1 MLRTVTKVYVD
12 AIADVEVPQG
22 GASGVRKSCG
32 TDRHSKVN
40 TTATIDSTFKLLAF
54 IPSVRSLSL
63 FFLNL
68 LPMTN
73 KTPPPAIANAKTAN
87 NPSKPPVLQGK
98 QRRWQWVQ
106 PLILL
111 SPAGIWLVLLL
122 VLPTL
127 VIFELSLV
135 PNIRPGD
142 VVNPSGL
149 DNYFRAFEPINLQ
162 VIGRSLFFAGG
173 STFICLV
180 LGFPVAYWIAQMAP
194 KRWQNL
200 LLLGFILPLWTSSL
214 LRSYAWITILRPTG
228 VLNSLLTGL
237 GLPALELLNRSGAV
251 LIGMAYSFLP
261 YMVLILYASLEKLD
275 RRLLE
280 ASADLGANPAQ
291 TFWKIT
297 VPQTLPGI
305 AAGSLL
311 VFITGLGDFVD
322 PELLGGA
329 SSMTVARLIY
339 NQFLGATQN
348 WGFGSAL
355 SMVLISAVSIAIAL
369 LIKYGDATP
378 QR

>member
-1 MLRTVTKVYVD
+1 V
-12 AIADVEVPQG
+12 
-22 GASGVRKSCG
+22 
-32 TDRHSKVN
+32 
-40 TTATIDSTFKLLAF
+40 STN
-54 IPSVRSLSL
+54 I
-63 FFLNL
+63 
-68 LPMTN
+68 
-73 KTPPPAIANAKTAN
+73 TPPSLPNSSATDGVAEL
-87 NPSKPPVLQGK
+87 PVLNESK
-98 QRRWQWVQ
+98 RSRWQWLE

-111 SPAGIWLVLLL
+111 SPAGRWLILLL

-135 PNIRPGD
+135 PNIRPGM

-149 DNYFRAFEPINLQ
+149 DNFCLAFGFAKCQVSNFDPTNLR
-162 VIGRSLFFAGG
+162 VMARSLLFAVG
-173 STFICLV
+173 TTVICLF

-228 VLNSLLTGL
+228 VLNTVLTSI
-237 GLPALELLNRSGAV
+237 GLPALEILNRSQAV
-251 LIGMAYSFLP
+251 LIGMAYSYLP

-275 RRLLE
+275 KRLLE
-280 ASADLGANPAQ
+280 ASADLGANAVQ
-291 TFWKIT
+291 TFWKVT

-311 VFITGLGDFVD
+311 VFISGLGDFVD

-329 SSMTVARLIY
+329 SSMTGARLIY

-355 SMVLISAVSIAIAL
+355 SMVLIFAVSIAIAL
-369 LIKYGDATP
+369 LLKYGDTEAA